1 MHEPDTWTTRR
12 YRRTPLRPPLHAPSS
27 ECTTSDGRVCRSSS
41 AVERVILP
49 FLLYLLLFS
58 TPNFLFFVSSKLNW
72 NRFPAL
78 NERKAEVRI
87 QYKNVSGDIFKRG
100 ELQRD
105 ELVLR
110 VQPNEAVYMKLNTKK
125 PGFEFEA
132 EQTELDLTLSSR
144 YKVSTFLDFYADVN
158 RWFQRLHF
166 NISYGFL
173 KYFAN
178 FFVLKSLLDKFHPNP
193 YRMSDCRTRT
203 SGCSSTS
210 SAARNTTLCAPMNWS
225 RHGA

>member
-1 MHEPDTWTTRR
+1 M
-12 YRRTPLRPPLHAPSS
+12 
-27 ECTTSDGRVCRSSS
+27 
-41 AVERVILP
+41 
-49 FLLYLLLFS
+49 
-58 TPNFLFFVSSKLNW
+58 
-72 NRFPAL
+72 
-78 NERKAEVRI
+78 RI

-158 RWFQRLHF
+158 R
-166 NISYGFL
+166 
-173 KYFAN
+173 
-178 FFVLKSLLDKFHPNP
+178 
-193 YRMSDCRTRT
+193 
-203 SGCSSTS
+203 
-210 SAARNTTLCAPMNWS
+210 
-225 RHGA
+225 